1 MVPLPP
7 PPAFP
12 LHPLT
17 TLHFPHLGILHF
29 LLEHTA
35 AVQTQV
41 LRATRCSVHPEQAAV
56 LCVANRLIAIPMA
69 APELHTDVL
78 HRGVGAVAEV
88 GPKDLLALLV
98 QLIEGAVAWEACGEG
113 QDRGGGIQETIS

>member
-1 MVPLPP
+1 M
-7 PPAFP
+7 
-12 LHPLT
+12 
-17 TLHFPHLGILHF
+17 
-29 LLEHTA
+29 
-35 AVQTQV
+35 QTQV
-41 LRATRCSVHPEQAAV
+41 LRATGCSIRPEQAAV
-56 LCVANRLIAIPMA
+56 LCVANGLITIPMA

-113 QDRGGGIQETIS
+113 QDRGGGIEETIS